1 VQFYWRVHRISLLLN
16 GTFILLAPARAAAAG
31 ARERP
36 TDSRRAIKAPS
47 WAGESS
53 RKSPR
58 ALHSDD
64 LIKLGARLRPF
75 RLGPSDIAGERL
87 ECINHRGGA
96 VIKLFVCLW
105 FIEKSRLE
113 RRAFHH
119 ALMHRPKSKY
129 LRPMSDQIHWVR
141 LILGMA
147 GASPGC
153 KQRAWVLN
161 QTMGA
166 DRDMLPISASMGF

>member
-1 VQFYWRVHRISLLLN
+1 MRGSSRSQ
-16 GTFILLAPARAAAAG
+16 
-31 ARERP
+31 RERP
-36 TDSRRAIKAPS
+36 VDSRRAIKAPS

-75 RLGPSDIAGERL
+75 RLGPSDIAGEWL

-129 LRPMSDQIHWVR
+129 LRPMSDQSHWVR

-147 GASPGC
+147 GASPGR
-153 KQRAWVLN
+153 KQRVGPKSNDGRRLRYVLPLYLPRWVFN
-161 QTMGA
+161 MTPTMQI
-166 DRDMLPISASMGF
+166 MLLVTKIQPAC